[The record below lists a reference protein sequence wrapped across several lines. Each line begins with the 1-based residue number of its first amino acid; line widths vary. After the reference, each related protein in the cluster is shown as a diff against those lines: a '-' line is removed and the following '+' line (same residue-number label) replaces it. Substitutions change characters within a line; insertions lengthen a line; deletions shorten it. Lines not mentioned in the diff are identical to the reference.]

1 MLRLLGLVLAF
12 KMIPNTCISR
22 PKFRSCGG
30 SNGCDATGPIGVVCT
45 GHPLVPPDVPVGPIL
60 VSGWTGRVD
69 YSTPDPKTTAFK
81 AWGIRNGGGVCQL
94 PPIAPNRLQDQHQGL
109 R

>member
-1 MLRLLGLVLAF
+1 MRLLDLILAF
-12 KMIPNTCISR
+12 NLIPNTCISTHNCR
-22 PKFRSCGG
+22 CYSG
-30 SNGCDATGPIGVVCT
+30 SNGCDATGPIGVVRT
-45 GHPLVPPDVPVGPIL
+45 DRPLVPPDVPVGPIL

-69 YSTPDPKTTAFK
+69 YSTPDPKTTGFK